1 MPVPPVLLRRAVTI
15 PAVMVFM
22 VLSVALLIVVTVLT
36 GPVSLC
42 LRGRWRAVRLG
53 SFLVVY
59 LAAEIAALTGAFTV
73 WIRCGPRSRR
83 DARRYQELNFELIER
98 LIARLYG
105 AARHLFRLRVEVLAD
120 PRAVREAAPG
130 TSPGP
135 VIILSR
141 HAGPGDAFLLIYGL
155 LAHARRRPLPVL
167 KNTLALDPWI
177 DVLFSRVPHCFI
189 RPSPRAGDRAAGQIS
204 DLAAGMGERDALV
217 LFPEGGNFTVGRR
230 LRAIGRLRRRG
241 QPKRASQAARLE
253 HVLPPRPAG
262 VLAAIRAA
270 PHADVAFVAH
280 TGLDHM
286 DSAATIW
293 NGIPLDR
300 PLRVTWWR
308 VPARSMPADQ
318 DGRTQWLF
326 AQWARIDAWIGG
338 RRAARST

>member
-1 MPVPPVLLRRAVTI
+1 MLVPPVRLRRAVTI
-15 PAVMVFM
+15 PAVMVLM
-22 VLSVALLIVVTVLT
+22 VIGVALLIVVTVVT

-53 SFLVVY
+53 SFLVIY
-59 LAAEIAALTGAFTV
+59 LAAEIAALTGAFTIWV
-73 WIRCGPRSRR
+73 RCGRPFRR
-83 DARRYQELNFELIER
+83 DAGRYQELNFDLIER
-98 LIARLYG
+98 LLARLYG

-120 PRAVREAAPG
+120 TQAVREAAAG

-135 VIILSR
+135 VIVLSR

-155 LAHARRRPLPVL
+155 LAYARRRPLLVL

-189 RPSPRAGDRAAGQIS
+189 RPDPRAGDRAAGQIS

-217 LFPEGGNFTVGRR
+217 LFPEGGNFTPGRQ

-241 QPKRASQAARLE
+241 QPERASQAARLE

-262 VLAAIRAA
+262 VLAAIRGA
-270 PHADVAFVAH
+270 PQADVAFVAH

-300 PLRVTWWR
+300 PLRATWWR
-308 VPARSMPADQ
+308 VPARDLPADQ
-318 DGRTQWLF
+318 DARAQWLF
-326 AQWARIDAWIGG
+326 AQWAQIDAWISR
-338 RRAARST
+338 RRAAGPA